1 MTVFYGKCNLKEEA
15 VGMERHRKNNT
26 TDKLALVLNG
36 YKVIG

>member
-1 MTVFYGKCNLKEEA
+1 MENATSKM
-15 VGMERHRKNNT
+15 GMERHRKNNT